1 MDDRVNCYDGWSMQ
15 LPNGDRAIVDF
26 QKLVG
31 YCLNPHHARGR
42 NKARVFAA
50 VGIRESDAEE
60 LRTALLLAARTGD
73 AQPGVPT
80 EYGQRY
86 VVDFDLP
93 RESRTVRIRS
103 CWIVRNDEELPRLT
117 SCYVL

>member
-1 MDDRVNCYDGWSMQ
+1 MAEVAAFG
-15 LPNGDRAIVDF
+15 AV
-26 QKLVG
+26 
-31 YCLNPHHARGR
+31 
-42 NKARVFAA
+42 A
-50 VGIRESDAEE
+50 VGFTAFTGSGGDGPATEITDGGKLAEQIVGVRESDAEE
-60 LRTALLLAARTGD
+60 LRAALLLAARTGD